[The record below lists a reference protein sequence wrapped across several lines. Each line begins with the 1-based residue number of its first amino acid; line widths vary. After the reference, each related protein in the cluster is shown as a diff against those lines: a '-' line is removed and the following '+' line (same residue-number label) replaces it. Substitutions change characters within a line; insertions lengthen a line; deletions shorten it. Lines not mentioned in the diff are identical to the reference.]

1 MVENSDQIRTIGGYF
16 GLADRE
22 EECKLP
28 IENSVMLN
36 TGRNS
41 LEYILTCIPDI
52 KKIYLPVFT
61 CEVVLEP
68 LIRNNIIYDFYSI
81 NKDLE
86 IKDDIVLKEDEYLI
100 ANNYFGIKDK
110 YIENLSKKFND
121 HLIIDNAQAFF
132 APVLPNI
139 KAFYSARKFV
149 GVADGGYAVGVDSK
163 GTSCFE
169 EDDSSLHNSHLII
182 RRDYGAEAGFKY
194 YQQNETKL
202 DNQPI
207 KGMCRNTKDIL
218 CHINYDRV
226 KAIRRKNFEYLHNT
240 LGKSNQLNIP
250 QANTFVCPMVYPYY
264 INHGCDL
271 RDRLIK
277 NKIFV
282 ARYWPNV
289 LDWCAKDSLEYI
301 LANNIIAIPIDQ
313 RYGEKEM
320 KYIIKILNDE

>member
-1 MVENSDQIRTIGGYF
+1 MVESSDQIKAIGGYF
-16 GLADRE
+16 GLADCE
-22 EECKLP
+22 DECELP
-28 IENSVMLN
+28 IENGILLN
-36 TGRNS
+36 TGRNA
-41 LEYILTCIPDI
+41 LEYILTYIPNI

-86 IKDDIVLKEDEYLI
+86 IKDDIVLKEDEYII

-110 YIENLSKKFND
+110 YIEDLSRKFNG
-121 HLIIDNAQAFF
+121 HLIIDNAQALF

-149 GVADGGYAVGVDSK
+149 GVADGGFAVGVESK
-163 GTSCFE
+163 GVSYFK

-182 RRDYGAEAGFKY
+182 RRDFGAEAGFKY

-207 KGMCRNTKDIL
+207 KGMCRNTRDIL

-226 KAIRRKNFEYLHNT
+226 KAIRRKNFEFLHNA

-250 QANTFVCPMVYPYY
+250 QANSFVCPMVYPYY
-264 INHGCDL
+264 SNQGCEL

-289 LDWCAKDSLEYI
+289 LDWCAKDSLEYK
-301 LANNIIAIPIDQ
+301 LADNTIAIPIDQ
-313 RYGEKEM
+313 RYGEIEM
-320 KYIIKILNDE
+320 KRIIETINN